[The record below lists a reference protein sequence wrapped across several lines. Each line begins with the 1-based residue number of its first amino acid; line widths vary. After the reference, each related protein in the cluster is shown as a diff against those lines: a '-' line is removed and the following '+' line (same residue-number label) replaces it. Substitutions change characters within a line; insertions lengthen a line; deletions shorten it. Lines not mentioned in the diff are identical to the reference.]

1 MREIL
6 FRGKDEN
13 NVWQKGFYC
22 AFNDKS
28 HRIYTGFAETD
39 CGDYYPDYDEINPET
54 VGQYTGLS
62 DKNGIKIFEGDIV
75 LLCADDEPYT
85 VGFDECCFQVYSDSI
100 CYNMDCFYDHD
111 IEVIG
116 NIYDNPELLGRA
128 EK

>member
-6 FRGKDEN
+6 FRGKDTGTGKWLYSMEIAKQAYN
-13 NVWQKGFYC
+13 N
-22 AFNDKS
+22 NE
-28 HRIYTGFAETD
+28 ILT
-39 CGDYYPDYDEINPET
+39 YYIGGGNKTIDGKT
-54 VGQYTGLS
+54 LGQYTGLS

-75 LLCADDEPYT
+75 LLRADDEPYT

-116 NIYDNPELLGRA
+116 NIYDSPELLGRA